1 MANEFFGFVGSNAIQ
16 RGFPFG
22 PARPFTIT
30 SGLASLV
37 GFEAQLR
44 LRKQSCSDVLYSICT
59 PGATPEQGTAIV
71 GLTISGLTISVALTG
86 TQANVIDE
94 ADYIGS
100 LTWYSATESYTTP
113 DFPVRVC

>member
-1 MANEFFGFVGSNAIQ
+1 MASEFFGFVGSNAVQ

-30 SGLASLV
+30 SGLASLA

-59 PGATPEQGTAIV
+59 SGATPEHGTAIV
-71 GLTISGLTISVALTG
+71 GLTISGLTIAVALTG
-86 TQANVIDE
+86 VQTDVIDD
-94 ADYIGS
+94 AD
-100 LTWYSATESYTTP
+100 
-113 DFPVRVC
+113 